1 MKFIELTYCTDGRNT
16 IFPLTEIITI
26 NQEDSCSEVFLKDDS
41 HFKVKESLAE
51 IERKI
56 CRLGGDVQ

>member
-1 MKFIELTYCTDGRNT
+1 MKFIELTYEDCNT
-16 IFPLTEIITI
+16 KFIIPLTEDMIFEQREKGTMM
-26 NQEDSCSEVFLKDDS
+26 VYKDTDIL
-41 HFKVKESLAE
+41 VKESLAE

>member
-1 MKFIELTYCTDGRNT
+1 MKFIELTDLNSNKFIVPVENIVVVILLSEG
-16 IFPLTEIITI
+16 
-26 NQEDSCSEVFLKDDS
+26 SEVFLKDDS